1 MTTPTGQN
9 TPNLAQDLIQTLDD
23 LSGLHPGHRPAH
35 AKGRFFSGTFT
46 PSPEAASLT
55 RAPHIERESTPVT
68 VRFSNSTGVPTIP
81 DNDPNTASPRGM
93 AIRFH
98 LAEHVHTDII
108 AHSHNGFPVRTPEEF
123 LEFLRAVVASRT
135 ATSSPTPIEA
145 FLADHPKA
153 LLFVQTPKPIP
164 TSFAG
169 EAYFG
174 VNAFQFTNK
183 DGATRF
189 GRYRIL
195 PEYEGEYLDN
205 PTAATKTGNFL
216 FDEID
221 ERVAQGPVQYQVVVQ
236 LAEEGDTVDD
246 ATALWPEDRP
256 QLTLGTI
263 TITGRLS
270 EEDSEQR
277 RMIFDPIPRV
287 AGIDPS
293 DDPLLETRADVYLMS
308 GRRRRAAGEKPAESE
323 K

>member
-1 MTTPTGQN
+1 MTTPTDQN
-9 TPNLAQDLIQTLDD
+9 TPTLAQDLIQTLDD

-35 AKGRFFSGTFT
+35 AKGMFFSGTFT
-46 PSPEAASLT
+46 PSAEAASLT
-55 RAPHIERESTPVT
+55 RAPHIEREATPVT
-68 VRFSNSTGVPTIP
+68 VRFSNSTGIPDIP

-123 LEFLRAVVASRT
+123 LEFLRAVAASKE
-135 ATSSPTPIEA
+135 AKSSPTPIEA
-145 FLADHPKA
+145 FLAEHPKA

-174 VNAFQFTNK
+174 VNAFQFTNQ

-195 PEYEGEYLDN
+195 PEDEGQYLDN

-216 FDEID
+216 FDEIAA
-221 ERVAQGPVQYQVVVQ
+221 RVAQGPVRYQVVVQ
-236 LAEEGDTVDD
+236 LAEEGDLVDD
-246 ATALWPEDRP
+246 ATSIWPDDRP
-256 QLTLGTI
+256 QLTLGTV
-263 TITGRLS
+263 TITSRLPD
-270 EEDSEQR
+270 EDPEQR

-293 DDPLLETRADVYLMS
+293 SDPLLETRADVYLLS
-308 GRRRRAAGEKPAESE
+308 GRRRRDAVEKTQ
-323 K
+323 

>member
-1 MTTPTGQN
+1 MNTPTDQN
-9 TPNLAQDLIQTLDD
+9 TPTLAEGLIQTLDE

-35 AKGRFFSGTFT
+35 AKGMLFAGTFT
-46 PSPEAASLT
+46 PSVEAASLT
-55 RAPHIERESTPVT
+55 RAPHIERETTPVT
-68 VRFSNSTGVPTIP
+68 VRFSNSTGIPTIP
-81 DNDPNTASPRGM
+81 DNDPNAASPRGM

-123 LEFLRAVVASRT
+123 LEFLRAVVASKE
-135 ATSSPTPIEA
+135 AKSSPTPIEA

-183 DGATRF
+183 DGDTRF

-195 PEYEGEYLDN
+195 PEHEGEHLDN
-205 PTAATKTGNFL
+205 ETAATKTGNFL
-216 FDEID
+216 FDELA
-221 ERVAQGPVQYQVVVQ
+221 ERVAQGPVQYQVAVQ
-236 LAEEGDTVDD
+236 LAEDGDITDD
-246 ATALWPEDRP
+246 ATSIWAEDRP
-256 QLTLGTI
+256 QLTLGTV
-263 TITGRLS
+263 TITAKLP
-270 EEDSEQR
+270 DDPEQLR
-277 RMIFDPIPRV
+277 IIFDPIPRV

-293 DDPLLETRADVYLMS
+293 GDPLLETRADVYLRS
-308 GRRRRAAGEKPAESE
+308 GRRRRAAAEKTQ
-323 K
+323 